1 MNLETAFQFSSRM
14 VALSG
19 LLAFLITGE
28 APLWLVIPVFVLA
41 SFGCIFPGHAARLS
55 LSKIASDIIVVA
67 ALGFSVLDFFYIGGS
82 LVAAGADFLVCL
94 VAVKLLTLQADD
106 DHIQLFTVSF
116 FLMLASTGISTRMYF
131 LGAFLLFFISL
142 AWALTLLT
150 IRTGQGTGPS
160 HAARFKA
167 GKGFF
172 LGSAG
177 LTLVSLLLTSLFFL
191 MIPRV
196 GIGYFSRKG
205 GLLKTSGFSDRVDLG
220 SMGQVLLDQST
231 VMRVEIAGM
240 TVAPDKPLLWRGRV
254 FDKYNGVSWED
265 SFKGGFELLVNTF
278 GRFYLRPGEK
288 RFGKPVEQNIT
299 LEPLDTPTLF
309 MLYQAYQLDMELRAI
324 LKDKS
329 NTYQITY
336 PPGSRLHYSVV
347 SAPAAHS
354 IKDMKAA
361 GNVYFGSVWPGYMQ
375 LPDGSDRLK
384 ALAAEI
390 TAGSA
395 SAYEKAARIQE
406 YLARNCKYT
415 LSPSRDQSLS
425 PIDDFLFKS
434 KEGYCEH
441 FATATALML
450 RASGVP
456 ARLVSGFAGGEW
468 NNYGKFLLIRQKD
481 AHTWVEAF
489 LPRYGWVEFD
499 PTPASAPSG
508 TAEAIAS
515 LRRMLEYLSFQWDR
529 RVVFFSLWDQFKML
543 HDLKSATARAR
554 QELGNFGSGLD
565 GRLNMPGTANWKPL
579 AAGLGFAAALL
590 LAYRLTRVRAV
601 RRSSRRAAVKFY
613 EEMVRTLRRKGFV
626 RPPGATPLEFAHSLP
641 TGSSLHSP
649 GGDAVFVT
657 EMYNSVRFGGA
668 VIGPKEREYLNK
680 AIARLKEMGP
690 ER

>member
-1 MNLETAFQFSSRM
+1 M

-28 APLWLVIPVFVLA
+28 APLWLVVPVFALA
-41 SFGCIFPGHAARLS
+41 AFGCMFPARAARLN
-55 LSKIASDIIVVA
+55 LSKIASDIIVIA
-67 ALGFSVLDFFYIGGS
+67 ALGFSVLDFFYVGGS
-82 LVAAGADFLVCL
+82 LVTAGADFLVCL

-106 DHIQLFTVSF
+106 DHVQLYTVSF
-116 FLMLASTGISTRMYF
+116 FLMLASTGISTSMYF

-142 AWALTLLT
+142 AWALTLRT
-150 IRTGQGTGPS
+150 IRAGQGAGLS

-205 GLLKTSGFSDRVDLG
+205 GLLKTSGFSDRVELG
-220 SMGQVLLDQST
+220 SMGEVLLDQRT

-240 TVAPDKPLLWRGRV
+240 TAAPDKPLLWRGRV

-265 SFKGGFELLVNTF
+265 SFKGSLELIVNTF

-288 RFGKPVEQNIT
+288 RLGKPVEQNIT

-309 MLYQAYQLDMELRAI
+309 ALYPAYQVDMELRTI

-329 NTYQITY
+329 DTYQITY

-347 SAPAAHS
+347 SAPATHS
-354 IKDMKAA
+354 IKEMKAA
-361 GNVYFGSVWPGYMQ
+361 GNIYSGSAWPGYLQ
-375 LPDGSDRLK
+375 LPEGSDRLK
-384 ALAAEI
+384 GLAAEV
-390 TAGSA
+390 TAGA
-395 SAYEKAARIQE
+395 PSAYEKAERIQG
-406 YLARNCKYT
+406 YLARSCKYT

-456 ARLVSGFAGGEW
+456 TRLVSGFAGGEW
-468 NNYGKFLLIRQKD
+468 NNYGKFLLVRQKD

-499 PTPASAPSG
+499 PTPDSGPSG
-508 TAEAIAS
+508 RSEAVAG

-543 HDLKSATARAR
+543 HDIKSATARAR

-565 GRLNMPGTANWKPL
+565 GRLNLPRTANWKPL

-590 LAYRLTRVRAV
+590 LAYRLTRRKVV
-601 RRSSRRAAVKFY
+601 RRNSRRAAVKFY
-613 EEMVRTLRRKGFV
+613 EEMAQTLKRKGYI

-641 TGSSLHSP
+641 AGPGLHSP
-649 GGDAVFVT
+649 GRDVIFIT
-657 EMYNSVRFGGA
+657 ELYNSVRFGGA
-668 VIGPKEREYLNK
+668 VIGPKELEDLHK
-680 AIARLKEMGP
+680 AIARLKKMEP